1 MDLSTIRREY
11 SEQGLSRSTLKSDPF
26 QQFEEWFEQACK
38 AELIEPNGMVLSTI
52 SPLGMPTQ
60 RTVLLKYFDRQG
72 FVFFTNY
79 HSRKAQ
85 HIGENPKVSLLFPW
99 WGLERQVAITGQA
112 EKVSTAE
119 SLKYFLSRP
128 RGSQLGAWCS
138 QQSTVI
144 SSRQLLEMQFE
155 KIREKFAHQEIPL
168 PDFWGGYRIVPDSFE
183 FWQGR
188 SNRLHDRFLY
198 HRFEESNLDETRPT
212 EPADRPWQI
221 DRLSP

>member
-1 MDLSTIRREY
+1 VDS
-11 SEQGLSRSTLKSDPF
+11 QGRP
-26 QQFEEWFEQACK
+26 W
-38 AELIEPNGMVLSTI
+38 
-52 SPLGMPTQ
+52 Q

-79 HSRKAQ
+79 ESRKAQ
-85 HIGENPKVSLLFPW
+85 QMQHNAQVSIIFPW
-99 WGLERQVAITGQA
+99 WGLERQVIIGGSAAKI
-112 EKVSTAE
+112 STAD

-138 QQSTVI
+138 HQSQVI

-155 KIREKFAHQEIPL
+155 KMKEKFTHQEIPL
-168 PDFWGGYRIVPDSFE
+168 PPFWGGYRVRPQSFE

-198 HRFEESNLDETRPT
+198 HLGT
-212 EPADRPWQI
+212 EVPGTWHI

>member
-1 MDLSTIRREY
+1 MDLSTLRREY
-11 SEQGLSRSTLKSDPF
+11 STQGLSRSLLDSDPF
-26 QQFEEWFEQACK
+26 VQFEQWFQQATQ
-38 AELIEPNGMVLSTI
+38 AELLEPNGMILSTVDAQ
-52 SPLGMPTQ
+52 GMPMQ

-79 HSRKAQ
+79 ESRKAE
-85 HIGENPKVSLLFPW
+85 HIRQNPQVCLLFPW
-99 WGLERQVAITGQA
+99 WGLERQVIITGTA
-112 EKVSTAE
+112 TTVSSAE

-138 QQSTVI
+138 QQSQVI
-144 SSRQLLEMQFE
+144 SSRQLLELQFA
-155 KIREKFAHQEIPL
+155 KMHEKFAQGEVPL
-168 PDFWGGYRIVPDSFE
+168 PPFWGGYRVTPQSFE

-198 HRFEESNLDETRPT
+198 HSPQTQPT
-212 EPADRPWQI
+212 GTAWQI